1 MSEQRSTRWPRL
13 QTSSSHCAHRRS
25 YLASP
30 SASRENNEVVEENI
44 RAFLRIHLQA
54 PQGTSEERTWGRPRG
69 SWRSRK
75 SSPATEK
82 RPGAPRHPITMLRNI
97 FVEKVPHSSRTFNR
111 FSIRTYRI
119 QTYSMACRI
128 PHQILRM
135 QNEMKFEFFSNQNT
149 CGS

>member
-1 MSEQRSTRWPRL
+1 MKRTIHDGHVVAQSVRK
-13 QTSSSHCAHRRS
+13 SSSQDCTTRYCLHYRMLQKYPC
-25 YLASP
+25 
-30 SASRENNEVVEENI
+30 V
-44 RAFLRIHLQA
+44 FLRIHLQA

-82 RPGAPRHPITMLRNI
+82 RPGAPRHPITTLRNTL
-97 FVEKVPHSSRTFNR
+97 VEKMPLSSRTFNR

-119 QTYSMACRI
+119 QTYSIACRI

-135 QNEMKFEFFSNQNT
+135 
-149 CGS
+149 